1 MSLSRSLSIPRSAA
15 RLLLTAALALTLS
28 GTVAGCGDTGDG
40 GDDGTGSPGP
50 TQGSSTSDGPT
61 VTTGVYYAIDTRT
74 GFRLARE
81 LRDLP
86 GDDAGRAAVEAMIAG
101 PVDPDYATTWNPDTE
116 VLGVTES
123 DGTIEVDL
131 SAEARTANV
140 GSEGA
145 ALMVQQLVH
154 TVTEAVDEDADV
166 LLLVDGEPAGELWG
180 TLVWDEPVARAD
192 PLDVRLLVQI
202 DEPREGGTTGSP
214 LRIEGEAAVFEATLL
229 WRVLDESGAEVIAGN
244 TMTAEGQTFAPFMF
258 PVELDP
264 GTYVVEI
271 SEDDPSGGEGGT
283 PMTDTRTVTIE

>member
-1 MSLSRSLSIPRSAA
+1 MSLSILRSAA
-15 RLLLTAALALTLS
+15 RLLLAAAVALTLS
-28 GTVAGCGDTGDG
+28 GTLAGCGD
-40 GDDGTGSPGP
+40 DDGPGSPGP

-61 VTTGVYYAIDTRT
+61 VTTGVYYTIDTRT

-81 LRDLP
+81 LRDLSGEDP
-86 GDDAGRAAVEAMIAG
+86 GRAAVEAMIAG
-101 PVDPDYATTWNPDTE
+101 PVDPDYATTWDPDTE

-131 SAEARTANV
+131 SADARTANV

-154 TVTEAVDEDADV
+154 TVTEAVDEDAEV
-166 LLLVDGEPAGELWG
+166 LMLVEGEPAGELWG
-180 TLVWDEPVARAD
+180 TLVWDEPVARAH

-202 DEPREGGTTGSP
+202 DEPREGETTSSP

-229 WRVLDESGAEVIAGN
+229 WRVLDESGAEVIAGS
-244 TMTAEGQTFAPFMF
+244 TMTSEGQTFAPFMF

-264 GTYVVEI
+264 GAYVVEI
-271 SEDDPSGGEGGT
+271 TEDDPSGGEGGT

>member
-1 MSLSRSLSIPRSAA
+1 MSPAMSPTILRRTA
-15 RLLLTAALALTLS
+15 RLLLGGALALALS
-28 GTVAGCGDTGDG
+28 GTLAACGDSG
-40 GDDGTGSPGP
+40 GDDNGSGTP
-50 TQGSSTSDGPT
+50 TQSSSTSDAPT
-61 VTTGVYYAIDTRT
+61 VTTGVYYTLDTRT

-86 GDDAGRAAVEAMIAG
+86 GDDPGVAAVEAMIAG

-131 SAEARTANV
+131 SADARTANV

-154 TVTEAVDEDADV
+154 TVTEAVDEEADV
-166 LLLVDGEPAGELWG
+166 LMLVDGEPAGELWG

-202 DEPREGGTTGSP
+202 DEPREGETTSSP

-258 PVELDP
+258 PVVLDP